1 MGNPVFDFLGG
12 LVTDGK
18 GNVDPTKVAAGLA
31 ALTGLYG
38 ATNRDSSVGEFMFGR
53 PQQPV
58 GYMGGIPEYNV
69 ARSLAPNAFA
79 TTTPT
84 GEPRRPGSGGR
95 RYFTDTTYTPTG
107 KTMAGATPSQGVYNA
122 LTATQANELFKR
134 LFGTGGLGGTTTDA
148 TTGGTTGGT
157 EGFGFGDG
165 SLDMALRETPEQRA
179 AKNAFIKDF
188 HKITGGTTTG
198 DTTGGTTTGDT
209 TGGTTTGG
217 TTTGGT
223 TGGTTGATTD
233 AAKAAAAYNTFV
245 SGLYN
250 KTLSQED
257 LKKLIDSGYDL
268 NKIATDLKI
277 SGGGA
282 AITSAYNTNVQNAA
296 ARAKAIQDAADAAKA
311 KAIQD
316 AADAAKA
323 ADPYNILIN
332 QYLGGKTLTDK
343 DFLTLRSSGYDVNKL
358 ATDLGIKP
366 VGTATGAD
374 RLTGATQ
381 RAEANAADTVADQ
394 IRQGKYT
401 PATAA
406 TKLNELYPG
415 YKMSEEA
422 VVFELL
428 NRGETTP
435 QEVAKYYADR
445 GYAPEEVLAR
455 YKELGGT
462 RTFAQGGLASLPQ
475 SRGYYL
481 GGATDGMAD
490 EIPATI
496 ENTEP
501 AALSDGEFVI
511 PADVVSHLGNG
522 NSDAGARQLYA
533 MMDRIRQAR
542 TGRKEQGRN
551 INPNKYLPT

>member
-1 MGNPVFDFLGG
+1 MSELSDFLKG
-12 LVTDGK
+12 LIFNDDGSFNPAK
-18 GNVDPTKVAAGLA
+18 AATTAAGLA
-31 ALTGLYG
+31 ALYG
-38 ATNRDSSVGEFMFGR
+38 SLRPDSSIGEFIGAGSR
-53 PQQPV
+53 QQPV

-107 KTMAGATPSQGVYNA
+107 KTMAGATPSQGVYDA
-122 LTATQANELFKR
+122 LTATQANELFNG
-134 LFGTGGLGGTTTDA
+134 LFGTGGLGGEN
-148 TTGGTTGGT
+148 T
-157 EGFGFGDG
+157 EGLGG
-165 SLDMALRETPEQRA
+165 AAAVTPA
-179 AKNAFIKDF
+179 AVTPA
-188 HKITGGTTTG
+188 
-198 DTTGGTTTGDT
+198 
-209 TGGTTTGG
+209 
-217 TTTGGT
+217 
-223 TGGTTGATTD
+223 A
-233 AAKAAAAYNTFV
+233 AAKAKV
-245 SGLYN
+245 
-250 KTLSQED
+250 D
-257 LKKLIDSGYDL
+257 
-268 NKIATDLKI
+268 
-277 SGGGA
+277 
-282 AITSAYNTNVQNAA
+282 
-296 ARAKAIQDAADAAKA
+296 ADAAKYNA
-311 KAIQD
+311 LIQ
-316 AADAAKA
+316 
-323 ADPYNILIN
+323 P
-332 QYLGGKTLTDK
+332 YLGGKTLTDK
-343 DFLTLRSSGYDVNKL
+343 DFLTLRSSGYDVGKL

-381 RAEANAADTVADQ
+381 RAEAQAAATVADQ
-394 IRQGKYT
+394 IRQGNYT

-415 YKMSEEA
+415 YNMSEES

-428 NRGETTP
+428 NRGQTTP

-455 YKELGGT
+455 YQQLGGT

-496 ENTEP
+496 EDTEP

-542 TGRKEQGRN
+542 TGRKEQGRK
-551 INPNKYLPT
+551 INPNKYIPV

>member
-1 MGNPVFDFLGG
+1 MGNAVTDFLGG
-12 LVTDGK
+12 LFKDGK
-18 GNVDPTKVAAGLA
+18 GNVDPTKVAGGLA

-84 GEPRRPGSGGR
+84 GKPRLPGSGGR

-122 LTATQANELFKR
+122 LTKTQANELFSN
-134 LFGTGGLGGTTTDA
+134 LFGTGGLGGED
-148 TTGGTTGGT
+148 T
-157 EGFGFGDG
+157 EGLGT
-165 SLDMALRETPEQRA
+165 A
-179 AKNAFIKDF
+179 NANVAGTNIAN
-188 HKITGGTTTG
+188 TGTANTNVAGTNIANTG
-198 DTTGGTTTGDT
+198 T
-209 TGGTTTGG
+209 
-217 TTTGGT
+217 
-223 TGGTTGATTD
+223 ANTTD
-233 AAKAAAAYNTFV
+233 AA
-245 SGLYN
+245 
-250 KTLSQED
+250 
-257 LKKLIDSGYDL
+257 
-268 NKIATDLKI
+268 
-277 SGGGA
+277 
-282 AITSAYNTNVQNAA
+282 
-296 ARAKAIQDAADAAKA
+296 AAKA
-311 KAIQD
+311 KAD
-316 AADAAKA
+316 AVK
-323 ADPYNILIN
+323 YNALIKS
-332 QYLGGKTLTDK
+332 YLGDKTLTDN
-343 DFLTLRSSGYDVNKL
+343 DLLTLRSSGYDVGKL

-381 RAEANAADTVADQ
+381 RAESQYATTVADQ
-394 IRQGKYT
+394 IRQGKST
-401 PATAA
+401 PLAAA
-406 TKLNELYPG
+406 TEINKLYPG
-415 YKMSEEA
+415 YKATEESL
-422 VVFELL
+422 VFELL
-428 NRGETTP
+428 NRGQTTP

-455 YKELGGT
+455 YQQLGGT
-462 RTFAQGGLASLPQ
+462 RAFAQGGLASLPQ

-522 NSDAGARQLYA
+522 NSDAGAKQLYA

>member
-1 MGNPVFDFLGG
+1 MGNPVTDFLGG
-12 LVTDGK
+12 LVKDGK

-38 ATNRDSSVGEFMFGR
+38 ATNRDSSIGEFMFGR

-58 GYMGGIPEYNV
+58 GYTGGIPEYKIERNV
-69 ARSLAPNAFA
+69 LPDAFA

-107 KTMAGATPSQGVYNA
+107 KTMAGATPSQGVYDA
-122 LTATQANELFKR
+122 LTATQANELFNG
-134 LFGTGGLGGTTTDA
+134 LFGTGGLGGEN
-148 TTGGTTGGT
+148 T
-157 EGFGFGDG
+157 EGLGG
-165 SLDMALRETPEQRA
+165 AAAVTPA
-179 AKNAFIKDF
+179 AVTPAAV
-188 HKITGGTTTG
+188 TP
-198 DTTGGTTTGDT
+198 
-209 TGGTTTGG
+209 
-217 TTTGGT
+217 
-223 TGGTTGATTD
+223 AA
-233 AAKAAAAYNTFV
+233 AAKAKV
-245 SGLYN
+245 
-250 KTLSQED
+250 D
-257 LKKLIDSGYDL
+257 
-268 NKIATDLKI
+268 
-277 SGGGA
+277 
-282 AITSAYNTNVQNAA
+282 
-296 ARAKAIQDAADAAKA
+296 ADAAKYNA
-311 KAIQD
+311 LIQ
-316 AADAAKA
+316 
-323 ADPYNILIN
+323 P
-332 QYLGGKTLTDK
+332 YLGGKTLTDK
-343 DFLTLRSSGYDVNKL
+343 DFLTLRSSGYDVGKL

-381 RAEANAADTVADQ
+381 RAEAQAAATVADQ
-394 IRQGKYT
+394 IRQGNYT

-415 YKMSEEA
+415 YNMSEES

-428 NRGETTP
+428 NRGQTTP

-455 YKELGGT
+455 YQQLGGT

-496 ENTEP
+496 EDTEP

-542 TGRKEQGRN
+542 TGRKEQGRK
-551 INPNKYLPT
+551 INPNKYIPV

>member
-1 MGNPVFDFLGG
+1 MPTIAELGAG
-12 LVTDGK
+12 
-18 GNVDPTKVAAGLA
+18 AAGLA
-31 ALTGLYG
+31 ALYG
-38 ATNRDSSVGEFMFGR
+38 ALKPDSKIGEFIGAGSR
-53 PQQPV
+53 QQPI
-58 GYMGGIPEYNV
+58 GYTGGIPEYKIERNV
-69 ARSLAPNAFA
+69 LPDAFA

-107 KTMAGATPSQGVYNA
+107 KTMAGATPSQGVYNV
-122 LTATQANELFKR
+122 LTATQANELFNG
-134 LFGTGGLGGTTTDA
+134 LFGTGGLGGENVAGTNIA
-148 TTGGTTGGT
+148 NTGT
-157 EGFGFGDG
+157 
-165 SLDMALRETPEQRA
+165 A
-179 AKNAFIKDF
+179 
-188 HKITGGTTTG
+188 
-198 DTTGGTTTGDT
+198 
-209 TGGTTTGG
+209 
-217 TTTGGT
+217 
-223 TGGTTGATTD
+223 
-233 AAKAAAAYNTFV
+233 
-245 SGLYN
+245 
-250 KTLSQED
+250 
-257 LKKLIDSGYDL
+257 
-268 NKIATDLKI
+268 
-277 SGGGA
+277 
-282 AITSAYNTNVQNAA
+282 NTNVANTGTANT
-296 ARAKAIQDAADAAKA
+296 KADADAAK
-311 KAIQD
+311 
-316 AADAAKA
+316 
-323 ADPYNILIN
+323 YNTLIN

-381 RAEANAADTVADQ
+381 RAEAQAAATVADQ
-394 IRQGKYT
+394 IRQGNYT

-415 YKMSEEA
+415 YNMSEES

-428 NRGETTP
+428 NRGQTTP

-455 YKELGGT
+455 YQQLGGT

-496 ENTEP
+496 EDTEP

-522 NSDAGARQLYA
+522 NSDAGAKMLYS

-542 TGRKEQGRN
+542 TGRKEQGRK

>member
-1 MGNPVFDFLGG
+1 MGNPVFDFFGG

-134 LFGTGGLGGTTTDA
+134 LFGTGGLGG
-148 TTGGTTGGT
+148 
-157 EGFGFGDG
+157 
-165 SLDMALRETPEQRA
+165 
-179 AKNAFIKDF
+179 
-188 HKITGGTTTG
+188 
-198 DTTGGTTTGDT
+198 
-209 TGGTTTGG
+209 
-217 TTTGGT
+217 
-223 TGGTTGATTD
+223 
-233 AAKAAAAYNTFV
+233 AAAVTP
-245 SGLYN
+245 
-250 KTLSQED
+250 
-257 LKKLIDSGYDL
+257 
-268 NKIATDLKI
+268 
-277 SGGGA
+277 A
-282 AITSAYNTNVQNAA
+282 AVTPAA
-296 ARAKAIQDAADAAKA
+296 VTPAAVTPAAAAKA
-311 KAIQD
+311 KAD
-316 AADAAKA
+316 ADADAAK
-323 ADPYNILIN
+323 YNTLIN

-394 IRQGKYT
+394 IRQGNYT

-445 GYAPEEVLAR
+445 GYTPTEVLAR

-462 RTFAQGGLASLPQ
+462 RAFAQGGLASLPQ

-490 EIPATI
+490 RIPATI

>member
-1 MGNPVFDFLGG
+1 MPTIAELGAG
-12 LVTDGK
+12 
-18 GNVDPTKVAAGLA
+18 AAGLA
-31 ALTGLYG
+31 ALYG
-38 ATNRDSSVGEFMFGR
+38 ALKPDSKIGEFIGAGSR
-53 PQQPV
+53 QQPI
-58 GYMGGIPEYNV
+58 GYTGGIPEYKIERNV
-69 ARSLAPNAFA
+69 LPDAFA

-107 KTMAGATPSQGVYNA
+107 KTMAGATPSQGVYNV
-122 LTATQANELFKR
+122 LTATQANELFNG
-134 LFGTGGLGGTTTDA
+134 LFGTGGLGGENVAGTNIA
-148 TTGGTTGGT
+148 NTGT
-157 EGFGFGDG
+157 
-165 SLDMALRETPEQRA
+165 A
-179 AKNAFIKDF
+179 
-188 HKITGGTTTG
+188 
-198 DTTGGTTTGDT
+198 
-209 TGGTTTGG
+209 
-217 TTTGGT
+217 
-223 TGGTTGATTD
+223 
-233 AAKAAAAYNTFV
+233 
-245 SGLYN
+245 
-250 KTLSQED
+250 
-257 LKKLIDSGYDL
+257 
-268 NKIATDLKI
+268 
-277 SGGGA
+277 
-282 AITSAYNTNVQNAA
+282 NTNVANTGTANT
-296 ARAKAIQDAADAAKA
+296 KADADAAK
-311 KAIQD
+311 
-316 AADAAKA
+316 
-323 ADPYNILIN
+323 YNTLIN

-381 RAEANAADTVADQ
+381 RAEAQAAATVADQ
-394 IRQGKYT
+394 IRQGNYT

-415 YKMSEEA
+415 YNMSEES

-428 NRGETTP
+428 NRGQTTP

-455 YKELGGT
+455 YQQLGGT

-496 ENTEP
+496 EDTEP

-522 NSDAGARQLYA
+522 NSDAGAKMLYS

-542 TGRKEQGRN
+542 TGRKEQGRK
-551 INPNKYLPT
+551 INPNKYIPV